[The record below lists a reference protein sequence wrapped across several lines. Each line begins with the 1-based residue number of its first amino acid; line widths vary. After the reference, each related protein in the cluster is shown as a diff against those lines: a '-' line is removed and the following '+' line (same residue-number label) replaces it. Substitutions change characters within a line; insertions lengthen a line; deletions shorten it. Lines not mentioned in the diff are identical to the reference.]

1 MPLLAHS
8 HAAPLPSPA
17 LGDHLAESQ
26 AVGHA
31 AEEAATAVSAL
42 ADLATP
48 PTAFTATELAP
59 ASTLATLPHAPSL
72 GATDLTPAPPLADS
86 HAATDLPSALSD
98 ALEAAAT
105 LPLTWLPATPAT
117 VLPLDLA
124 SVLALAPYPATAIAE
139 RVPIDNLSVNTV

>member
-1 MPLLAHS
+1 MPLLAPS
-8 HAAPLPSPA
+8 HAAPLPLPA
-17 LGDHLAESQ
+17 LGDLLAESQ
-26 AVGHA
+26 AADHA
-31 AEEAATAVSAL
+31 APEAATAVSAL
-42 ADLATP
+42 ATLATP
-48 PTAFTATELAP
+48 ATATELAP

-72 GATDLTPAPPLADS
+72 GATDLTPAPLLADS
-86 HAATDLPSALSD
+86 HAATDLPSALPD